1 MPSLARAPPVGPASL
16 AQFGAAAPGPVVGPP
31 ASARAFGMPRAPNA
45 HVLIHDQ
52 NAHVLIHDQTSLEV
66 VLPGGPIQGSQVVPQ
81 AWLRQS
87 TTPVVNIEDP
97 FRYGWHWFLL
107 SA

>member
-1 MPSLARAPPVGPASL
+1 
-16 AQFGAAAPGPVVGPP
+16 
-31 ASARAFGMPRAPNA
+31 MPRAP
-45 HVLIHDQ
+45 

-66 VLPGGPIQGSQVVPQ
+66 VLPGGPIQDSQVVPQ

-97 FRYGWHWFLL
+97 FRYGWHWFLQ